1 MSNVWMSSKL
11 LIDEQ
16 CHNIISHLDHI
27 QMARRLTTTSPRTAL
42 AVHGVHGCMSR
53 GRSLTNLAEKDIA
66 CYELTLYYFGS
77 IITFLSVMDS
87 VLLSLWGTHIRV
99 RQSNIL
105 QNVVVE
111 AFSTTWV
118 TANMYIAHAESRIL
132 PLNTL
137 CTQHQGAPKCAGYSI
152 YYLGICWMGL
162 GAGRFGEGP
171 WSEGGTAEGGGL
183 GFLKCERSYFLP
195 VHDNY

>member
-11 LIDEQ
+11 LIDKQ

-27 QMARRLTTTSPRTAL
+27 QMARRLTTSPRSAL

-53 GRSLTNLAEKDIA
+53 RRSLTNLAEKDIA

-111 AFSTTWV
+111 AFSTTCV
-118 TANMYIAHAESRIL
+118 TAYIVCQHVYCTCWKQNTSLKYAVHPTSR
-132 PLNTL
+132 
-137 CTQHQGAPKCAGYSI
+137 CT
-152 YYLGICWMGL
+152 
-162 GAGRFGEGP
+162 
-171 WSEGGTAEGGGL
+171 
-183 GFLKCERSYFLP
+183 
-195 VHDNY
+195 